1 MFVVGNETPCRQKEE
16 VGLVLCFL
24 LISKIQHFSTDNNN
38 CHVLAH
44 SSMHFNAELKLVT
57 SRPISVAKT
66 AYNFKS
72 SAKKF
77 IVTLYSDNTSAS
89 SLMYAMNSSGPMP
102 LP

>member
-1 MFVVGNETPCRQKEE
+1 MFVVGNETPFRQREE

-57 SRPISVAKT
+57 FISVAKT

-72 SAKKF
+72 SAKIF
-77 IVTLYSDNTSAS
+77 L
-89 SLMYAMNSSGPMP
+89 
-102 LP
+102 